1 MNYRQ
6 IYARKAEC
14 ETTLKNEMEAKEDG
28 TIDESKSKSSSAK

>member
-14 ETTLKNEMEAKEDG
+14 ERRIKMLDLFLKICYNE
-28 TIDESKSKSSSAK
+28 

>member
-14 ETTLKNEMEAKEDG
+14 ETLKNEMEAKEDG
-28 TIDESKSKSSSAK
+28 NIKQESIGSCKGDC

>member
-14 ETTLKNEMEAKEDG
+14 EKLKNETEAKEDG
-28 TIDESKSKSSSAK
+28 KLD

>member
-14 ETTLKNEMEAKEDG
+14 DNALKNEMEAKEDG
-28 TIDESKSKSSSAK
+28 KNY

>member
-14 ETTLKNEMEAKEDG
+14 ITTLKNEMEAKEDG
-28 TIDESKSKSSSAK
+28 TIDESKSEPSFAK